1 MRTIPELIERA
12 VEGGGDRAWL
22 SYEDTRYS
30 FVQAHRH
37 IGGIA
42 AALDGLGVRRGSLVL
57 ATMRNSDTYL
67 FLWLAAM
74 RLGAVF
80 VPVDPSATRSELEGL
95 IGQVRPGLV
104 VTDAALHELVG
115 QSITS
120 VGGGAQSAL
129 VEDLVSEAGDSPPP
143 VQAHP
148 DDVAVMIPTSGTT
161 GGSKLVMQTHRAY
174 VLAAEGFPFWLGLT
188 ADDRLMTSLPLFHV
202 NAPVYSVLGSAA
214 AGAGLILLPRFSAHS
229 FIDSARRYGATEFNA
244 IGAMLEILMRQ
255 PDRDDDLENPVRL
268 CYTGPSP
275 SKRRQLQIERR
286 FGFEIVGGYAL
297 SESLYG
303 LVWRRGTRPFGT
315 LGSLRQHPTLGEI
328 NFGRVRGGG
337 RVVGAGATGEL
348 ELKNPAI
355 MTGYYNMPEET
366 KEVLADGW
374 LRTGDLVTANAD
386 GTYTFAGR
394 KKELIRRRGENLSPL
409 EVEVALEG
417 HPAVAEAA
425 VVGIP
430 SELSEEDVKAFIVF
444 TTGAAAPLVEIREFV
459 AGRLARFKVPRY
471 LEVVDGLPHTATG
484 RVAKHRLP
492 RDRTETEED
501 FEARQPGETAWPAE
515 Y

>member
-22 SYEDTRYS
+22 SYEDTSYS

-42 AALDGLGVRRGSLVL
+42 AAVGGLGVGRGSLVL
-57 ATMRNSDTYL
+57 ATMRNSDAYL

-95 IGQVRPGLV
+95 IDQVRPRLV
-104 VTDAALHELVG
+104 VTDGALQELVG
-115 QSITS
+115 QSITA
-120 VGGGAQSAL
+120 VGGGARSAL

-161 GGSKLVMQTHRAY
+161 GRSKLVMQTHRAY

-255 PDRDDDLENPVRL
+255 PERDDDSENPLRL

-315 LGSLRQHPTLGEI
+315 LGSLREHPTLGEI
-328 NFGRVRGGG
+328 NFGRVTDGDRGVEPGG
-337 RVVGAGATGEL
+337 TGEL

-355 MTGYYNMPEET
+355 MAGYYNLPEET

-409 EVEVALEG
+409 EVEAALEG

-444 TTGAAAPLVEIREFV
+444 TTGGAAPLVEIREFV